1 MDIAFDMQL
10 IILSASTGT
19 TFVNRCKVEM
29 QMLRICRL
37 HGGGRLGN
45 VGELDPSGGERRR
58 IWRPVT
64 AQPPP

>member
-1 MDIAFDMQL
+1 MNIAFDMQL

-19 TFVNRCKVEM
+19 TLVNRCKVEM
-29 QMLRICRL
+29 QMIRICRL

-45 VGELDPSGGERRR
+45 VGELDPSGGARRR

-64 AQPPP
+64 AQPHP